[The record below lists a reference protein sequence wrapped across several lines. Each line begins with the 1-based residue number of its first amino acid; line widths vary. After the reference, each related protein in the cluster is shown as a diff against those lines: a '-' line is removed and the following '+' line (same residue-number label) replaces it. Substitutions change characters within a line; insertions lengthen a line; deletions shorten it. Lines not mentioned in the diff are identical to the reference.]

1 MLSSINGTLARSE
14 EGSKVLRD
22 LRYRIITRNIEHKTK
37 TTEMELCEQYNV
49 SRTPARQI
57 IQQLTNEGLL
67 VPLDNGCKC
76 TIDFGERDLD
86 DLYALRNYY
95 EHEAVDT
102 IFTSGTRTLAVLSDL
117 ILFVEG
123 NKNKSVEETLISDID
138 FHRMIVRQS
147 GNKFLSRGYDA
158 IAPILY
164 TLFRIGSEYYGED
177 FTSDFYTEHIT
188 LVQNLLVYDHNECLK
203 EFGEHNRWAENKVK
217 EAYYSI
223 VGL

>member
-22 LRYRIITRNIEHKTK
+22 LRYRIITRNIEQNTK
-37 TTEMELCEQYNV
+37 ITEMELCEQYNV

-95 EHEAVDT
+95 EHEAV
-102 IFTSGTRTLAVLSDL
+102 
-117 ILFVEG
+117 
-123 NKNKSVEETLISDID
+123 
-138 FHRMIVRQS
+138 
-147 GNKFLSRGYDA
+147 
-158 IAPILY
+158 
-164 TLFRIGSEYYGED
+164 
-177 FTSDFYTEHIT
+177 
-188 LVQNLLVYDHNECLK
+188 
-203 EFGEHNRWAENKVK
+203 
-217 EAYYSI
+217 
-223 VGL
+223 